1 MSTEEIRAQ
10 IEAAWREE
18 ARTQAFAALV
28 RQQLREAGAGE
39 VPQDSST
46 VAEIL
51 SAWHVQLENV
61 PDLIDAMRHAARRAG
76 VGEAIEPV
84 LQAAEGYFLDRHD
97 LLPDSH
103 GVLGL
108 LDDMYLA
115 LSLIQ
120 QISLQHREQTG
131 QPLLEVDLTESIA
144 SVRPLFRGERLQALD
159 ERIERSLNA
168 PELAQWL
175 DRLSET
181 PRALSLQTEDPS

>member
-18 ARTQAFAALV
+18 ARTRAFAALV

-51 SAWHVQLENV
+51 SAWHMQLENV
-61 PDLIDAMRHAARRAG
+61 PDLIDAMRHAARSAG
-76 VGEAIEPV
+76 MGEAIEPI

-115 LSLIQ
+115 LRLIQ